1 MSVSLDRKL
10 FVKSVVIGVFAAVA
24 SIAAMLCIICVILLT
39 AGSLPYEYLSYIM
52 LAVDAVGVLLGSYL
66 SARIAGKNGLIV
78 GLSTAAIVLISLLIA
93 GFSAANETLSFIT
106 LLRIIIVLI
115 AGAAGGI
122 KGVNRKQKIHI
133 K

>member
-78 GLSTAAIVLISLLIA
+78 GLSTAVIVLISMLIA